1 MQIEVKM
8 NKEIME
14 YREAMFFGLDFRQMV
29 CSLLAVLAAVGIYF
43 SLREKAGEEVTGW
56 LCMLGAAPFA
66 FCGFFRYHGM
76 TAEQFAWAFIKS
88 EFLYPKRLLFQPEDL
103 YYQCMEERIS
113 NGENGKGE
121 RNAKK
126 LRREERKKRRKQAV
140 VRKRI
145 KRKQMRKKQAA
156 RKGSERKQRNVQ
168 MIREQKNWGQISRQQ
183 ESREQI
189 SQRQENRERIS
200 RQQEKQERITRPQES
215 WKQISRP
222 QKIQKQSGRMQAEQG
237 FRMEIQP
244 DRESMNQK
252 PLTGS
257 KRSGKQTNQDPG
269 SQKPLPRN
277 QLQSSQRNGRSDG
290 RQENQTGNPGSQR
303 KRRDAYD

>member
-14 YREAMFFGLDFRQMV
+14 YREAMFFGLDFRQMA

-76 TAEQFAWAFIKS
+76 TAEQFTWAFIKS

-126 LRREERKKRRKQAV
+126 LRREEVKKKRKQAA

-145 KRKQMRKKQAA
+145 KRKQMRKKQDA
-156 RKGSERKQRNVQ
+156 RKGNGREQRNVQ
-168 MIREQKNWGQISRQQ
+168 MIREQKN
-183 ESREQI
+183 REQI
-189 SQRQENRERIS
+189 SRSQRIR
-200 RQQEKQERITRPQES
+200 
-215 WKQISRP
+215 
-222 QKIQKQSGRMQAEQG
+222 KQSGRMQAEQG
-237 FRMEIQP
+237 LRMEMQP

-257 KRSGKQTNQDPG
+257 KRGRKPTNQDPG
-269 SQKPLPRN
+269 SQKPLTRN
-277 QLQSSQRNGRSDG
+277 QIQSNQSNGRSDG
-290 RQENQTGNPGSQR
+290 RQGNRTGNPGSQR
-303 KRRDAYD
+303 RRRDAYD

>member
-14 YREAMFFGLDFRQMV
+14 YREAMFFGLDFRQMA

-126 LRREERKKRRKQAV
+126 LRREERKKRRKQVA

-156 RKGSERKQRNVQ
+156 RKGSGREQVNVQAIRKQRNGREQRNVQ
-168 MIREQKNWGQISRQQ
+168 MIREQKN
-183 ESREQI
+183 REQI
-189 SQRQENRERIS
+189 SRSQENRERIS
-200 RQQEKQERITRPQES
+200 QQQENR
-215 WKQISRP
+215 KQISRP
-222 QKIQKQSGRMQAEQG
+222 QRIRKQSGRMQAEQG
-237 FRMEIQP
+237 LRMKMQP

-257 KRSGKQTNQDPG
+257 KRSGKPTNQDPG
-269 SQKPLPRN
+269 SKKPLPRN
-277 QLQSSQRNGRSDG
+277 QIQSSQRNGRSGG
-290 RQENQTGNPGSQR
+290 RQENRTGNSGSQR

>member
-156 RKGSERKQRNVQ
+156 RKGSGREQRNVQ
-168 MIREQKNWGQISRQQ
+168 MIREQKNRGQI
-183 ESREQI
+183 
-189 SQRQENRERIS
+189 
-200 RQQEKQERITRPQES
+200 
-215 WKQISRP
+215 
-222 QKIQKQSGRMQAEQG
+222 KIGRAHV
-237 FRMEIQP
+237 
-244 DRESMNQK
+244 
-252 PLTGS
+252 
-257 KRSGKQTNQDPG
+257 
-269 SQKPLPRN
+269 
-277 QLQSSQRNGRSDG
+277 
-290 RQENQTGNPGSQR
+290 
-303 KRRDAYD
+303 

>member
-14 YREAMFFGLDFRQMV
+14 YREAMFFGLDFRQMA

-43 SLREKAGEEVTGW
+43 SLRESAGEEVTGW

-66 FCGFFRYHGM
+66 FCAFFRYHGM

-113 NGENGKGE
+113 NGENRKGE

-126 LRREERKKRRKQAV
+126 LRREERKKRRKQAA

-257 KRSGKQTNQDPG
+257 KRSGKPMNQDPG

-277 QLQSSQRNGRSDG
+277 QIQSSQRNGRSGG
-290 RQENQTGNPGSQR
+290 RQENRTGNPGSQR

>member
-156 RKGSERKQRNVQ
+156 RKGSGREQRNVQ
-168 MIREQKNWGQISRQQ
+168 MIREQKNRGQISRQQ

-189 SQRQENRERIS
+189 SQRHENRERIS
-200 RQQEKQERITRPQES
+200 QQQENRE
-215 WKQISRP
+215 QISRP
-222 QKIQKQSGRMQAEQG
+222 QRIRKQSGQMQAEQG
-237 FRMEIQP
+237 LRMKMQL

-257 KRSGKQTNQDPG
+257 KRGRKQTNQDPG

>member
-76 TAEQFAWAFIKS
+76 TAEQFAWAFMKS
-88 EFLYPKRLLFQPEDL
+88 EFLYPKRLLLQPEDL

-126 LRREERKKRRKQAV
+126 LRREEVKKKRKQAA

-145 KRKQMRKKQAA
+145 RRKQMRKKQAA
-156 RKGSERKQRNVQ
+156 RKGSGREQRNVQ
-168 MIREQKNWGQISRQQ
+168 IIREQKNRGQISRQQ
-183 ESREQI
+183 ESREQM
-189 SQRQENRERIS
+189 SQRQENRE
-200 RQQEKQERITRPQES
+200 
-215 WKQISRP
+215 QISRP
-222 QKIQKQSGRMQAEQG
+222 QRIRKQSGRMQAEQSL
-237 FRMEIQP
+237 RMKIQP

-257 KRSGKQTNQDPG
+257 KRSGKPTNQDPG
-269 SQKPLPRN
+269 SKKPLLGN
-277 QLQSSQRNGRSDG
+277 QIQSNQRNGRSGG
-290 RQENQTGNPGSQR
+290 RQENRTGNSGSQR